1 MRTHRRCAAGG
12 TADAF
17 SPPDTFILVIAA
29 GATLTAG

>member
-1 MRTHRRCAAGG
+1 MRRRRNRGC
-12 TADAF
+12 D